1 MIGIQYSWYGA
12 GFIDYMFRG
21 SDGNFIM
28 AHRMRNSNINTEA
41 YMRTGNQ
48 PVRYEVINESAIG
61 KLKSNIGVA
70 DASIELEDAS
80 DFPDDGG
87 TIYID
92 NELVTYTGIT
102 GNTLTG
108 CTREAPLQ
116 QFASG
121 ATRTYTAGPT
131 ATHAAKTGLV
141 LVSNTTTPIIQHWGS
156 SFITDGGFDS
166 DRGFLFSYA
175 ATGVAFGTTPFTSF
189 LIRLAPSVSN
199 ALVGDLGERELINR
213 AQLLLEGLEITTEPN
228 ASGQTGNIVVTGV
241 LNPQNYPANPD
252 DIGWQGL
259 TGVAQ
264 GGQPSFAQIA
274 PGGSV
279 NWNSGAVTLTRA
291 ATTLAPITETIVAI
305 DRGYRSNN
313 DYWDNTIRQGRNLFF
328 VTEAF
333 YQANTDLFELGT
345 EVGDGINFSSGTTI
359 TQVGSWTTGSAGSG
373 TLRPIYVSSNGLRN
387 VPIGN
392 VNLTFTKTFKNP
404 PTSEIW
410 FTKASWE
417 SAGATQGT
425 SVASSE
431 TRFPAN
437 TSVSSVSLESYGST
451 EYYKVQFSQSTD
463 ASTLTKGTDTV
474 TFDFTQPPYAQ
485 PGETIFGFVARPGE
499 RSTLDLSF
507 IKELTNTTLGGRGTF
522 PNGPDVLAL
531 NVYKTSGTDVTGE
544 IILRWSE
551 AQA

>member
-21 SDGNFIM
+21 SNGDFIM

-121 ATRTYTAGPT
+121 ATRTYTAGPA
-131 ATHAAKTGLV
+131 ATHSAKTGLV

-175 ATGVAFGTTPFTSF
+175 ATGVDLTTTKNTAF

-199 ALVGDLGERELINR
+199 ALTGDLGERELINR
-213 AQLLLEGLEITTEPN
+213 AQLLLEGLEITSET
-228 ASGQTGNIVVTGV
+228 STGGIVVQGI

-252 DIGWQGL
+252 DIGWGGL
-259 TGVAQ
+259 TNVAQ

-279 NWNSGAVTLTRA
+279 VWNSGDTATTASVALQGNLNTTFNTSGIYFNRSNRDYIYVKRSVSGGNSIDDAFENFADMTGKTISGSGIPNGSVITSYYLPSNSQYGYIRINGRTTVQYGTTETTLT
-291 ATTLAPITETIVAI
+291 VANGGGTF
-305 DRGYRSNN
+305 DKTNF
-313 DYWDNTIRQGRNLFF
+313 LFF
-328 VTEAF
+328 
-333 YQANTDLFELGT
+333 QQ
-345 EVGDGINFSSGTTI
+345 S
-359 TQVGSWTTGSAGSG
+359 
-373 TLRPIYVSSNGLRN
+373 
-387 VPIGN
+387 
-392 VNLTFTKTFKNP
+392 
-404 PTSEIW
+404 
-410 FTKASWE
+410 SWE
-417 SAGATQGT
+417 SAGATIGTETDDANFPAGT
-425 SVASSE
+425 SVSKVE
-431 TRFPAN
+431 TQ
-437 TSVSSVSLESYGST
+437 TWGGT
-451 EYYKVQFSQSTD
+451 EYYRVEFSQSSLNTIT
-463 ASTLTKGTDTV
+463 APGTIQFV
-474 TFDFTQPPYAQ
+474 FRQPPYAQ
-485 PGETIFGFVARPGE
+485 PGETIFSFIANPGE
-499 RSTLDLSF
+499 RSTLDLTF

-522 PNGPDVLAL
+522 PNGPDVLAI
-531 NVYKTSGTDVTGE
+531 NVFKTSGNDTTGN